1 MGCDCK
7 KTYSIG
13 MGCCQPVLAP
23 ADNFYTKYQTDM
35 RIEEAISGI
44 TVSGITEEQA
54 EEMIEEATSG
64 KANSS
69 DVYTKQETD
78 TLLDNKLDASAYTPT
93 DLSNYYTKDESDNK
107 YQPKGDYVTGE
118 QMSAYTYDKQTI
130 DDKIASGG
138 SESKEIVAGR
148 GIKVTTGETA
158 DTVAFDLPIYT
169 GRTLDPHERP
179 YNYLKIADGLLVST
193 SEDDIFF
200 QGYERKFAVGQ
211 GWSGLTAYDFL
222 VDYNGKI
229 YIDDYKDVDQYGRR
243 NTYCLQDKL
252 DSLQPILS
260 AGTGIDIANNVISVT
275 GGSQPVD
282 AYTKAESDAKFA
294 TITNFNSHS
303 GDTTVHITAQER
315 TTWNAKPNVWCG
327 NESDWSQISGSTES
341 GTIYLVY

>member
-69 DVYTKQETD
+69 DVYTKLEVND
-78 TLLDNKLDASAYTPT
+78 LLA
-93 DLSNYYTKDESDNK
+93 
-107 YQPKGDYVTGE
+107 
-118 QMSAYTYDKQTI
+118 DK
-130 DDKIASGG
+130 
-138 SESKEIVAGR
+138 
-148 GIKVTTGETA
+148 
-158 DTVAFDLPIYT
+158 
-169 GRTLDPHERP
+169 
-179 YNYLKIADGLLVST
+179 
-193 SEDDIFF
+193 
-200 QGYERKFAVGQ
+200 
-211 GWSGLTAYDFL
+211 
-222 VDYNGKI
+222 
-229 YIDDYKDVDQYGRR
+229 
-243 NTYCLQDKL
+243 QDKL
-252 DSLQPILS
+252 T
-260 AGTGIDIANNVISVT
+260 AGTGLDITNNVISVT

-282 AYTKAESDAKFA
+282 AYTKAESDAKFT

-303 GDTTVHITAQER
+303 GNTTVHITAQER

-327 NESDWSQISGSTES
+327 NESEWSQISGSTES